1 MKAYLQITLSIENKN
16 RNAAAAVYSKYKEDF
31 LNTIKGAQSK
41 ELLIRDEDVQV
52 LHGFDTIENAQNYL
66 ASDLFNN
73 DIVTELKP
81 LLGANPEIKIY
92 NVL

>member
-1 MKAYLQITLSIENKN
+1 MKAYLQITLSIKN
-16 RNAAAAVYSKYKEDF
+16 ADREAAATVYSKYKEPF

-66 ASDLFNN
+66 GSNLFNN
-73 DIVTELKP
+73 DVVTELKP
-81 LLGANPEIKIY
+81 LLAANPEIKIY
-92 NVL
+92 NVF

>member
-1 MKAYLQITLSIENKN
+1 MQPQQYIQNTKKI
-16 RNAAAAVYSKYKEDF
+16 

-66 ASDLFNN
+66 TSDLFNN

-81 LLGANPEIKIY
+81 LFGANPEIKIY
-92 NVL
+92 QVL